1 LWVNTFP
8 IRSKHDDVVLLEM
21 IQQSMKVG
29 ELNTTAEEVGTLVD
43 GKGYDD
49 QISAKAVPVNLQ
61 DYAQATLYDPDY
73 AQ

>member
-1 LWVNTFP
+1 
-8 IRSKHDDVVLLEM
+8 M

-29 ELNTTAEEVGTLVD
+29 ELNTTAEEVRTLVD

-49 QISAKAVPVNLQ
+49 QISAKVVPVNLQ

>member
-1 LWVNTFP
+1 
-8 IRSKHDDVVLLEM
+8 M

-29 ELNTTAEEVGTLVD
+29 ELNTTAEEVRTLVD
-43 GKGYDD
+43 GKGY
-49 QISAKAVPVNLQ
+49 SAKAVPVNLQ